1 MGLGVFSI
9 LAFRDKAWVVELK
22 NLSIGHKNAFEGLF
36 LGPIGRG
43 LKLEFLLYQPS
54 KPKGDS
60 APFGRMSF
68 TIRCSLNY
76 VQLIQ
81 RLRTSFCETQLLNE
95 LNIVTLI

>member
-36 LGPIGRG
+36 LGLIGRG

-60 APFGRMSF
+60 APTAKALFRPLLPEELVQK
-68 TIRCSLNY
+68 SL
-76 VQLIQ
+76 
-81 RLRTSFCETQLLNE
+81 
-95 LNIVTLI
+95 